1 MVLLSVQN
9 ISAIID
15 GKNTVNNISFEQ
27 HSHQKIAIAGETGS
41 GKTTLLKM
49 IGGLLQPASGEIFL
63 NGEKVKGPDEQLIP
77 GHPKIGYLSQ
87 HFELRNNYR
96 VEELLDMHNLV
107 SPEKARRIYEVC
119 DITHLTKRWTD
130 QLSGGERQRIAL
142 AKILTTAPSLL
153 LLDEPYSNLDLLHK
167 RAIKNAITKLG
178 EEMGISCILVSHDA
192 ADILSWADTVFFM
205 KDGQIIQ
212 SGTAPHL
219 YNHPINEYCAA
230 LLGPYNLL
238 SPGIQ
243 GLTHLEVGGKKL
255 FFRPENIRIS
265 DTGNGII
272 GGTIEKI
279 LYWGSYY
286 TIDVKVGKDLVTVQ
300 SSEISVSLGEQ
311 VMLDILKEP
320 HWIN

>member
-9 ISAIID
+9 ISAVSE

-27 HSHQKIAIAGETGS
+27 HPREKIAIAGETGS

-49 IGGLLQPASGEIFL
+49 IGGLIQPVSGGIFL
-63 NGEKVKGPDEQLIP
+63 DGEKVKGPDEQLIP

-107 SPEKARRIYEVC
+107 SPAEADRIYEVC
-119 DITHLTKRWTD
+119 DIKHLKKRWTD

-167 RAIKNAITKLG
+167 RAIKNAITQLG
-178 EEMGISCILVSHDA
+178 EEMGFTCILVSHDA

-205 KDGQIIQ
+205 KDGKMIQ

-219 YNHPINEYCAA
+219 YNHPTNEYCAA

-238 SPGIQ
+238 SPGVH
-243 GLTHLEVGGKKL
+243 GLGYLKSKGSKL
-255 FFRPENIRIS
+255 FFRPENLRIS
-265 DTGNGII
+265 GNSDGAIA
-272 GGTIEKI
+272 GLVEKV

-286 TIDVKVGKDLVTVQ
+286 TIDVKLGEELLTVQ
-300 SSEISVSLGEQ
+300 STEPSFSVGQQ
-311 VMLDILKEP
+311 VTLELLKEP